1 MRSNV
6 SPEQLL
12 RMSENVSPG
21 LPAPDQYPRTVLG
34 SVQAT
39 GEGLRCWTAD
49 AASQP
54 HLMGTCSRGA
64 HPRLMC
70 VGTQIK
76 SRQKP

>member
-39 GEGLRCWTAD
+39 GGRATMLDR
-49 AASQP
+49 
-54 HLMGTCSRGA
+54 
-64 HPRLMC
+64 
-70 VGTQIK
+70 
-76 SRQKP
+76 